1 MVARC
6 WKVVVGVLGKLLWVC
21 WDSCCGC
28 VADRCTTVLFVSGV
42 CVSLLS
48 SPLSFSPQHT
58 QVQSSDSL
66 SKAKNLIK
74 AIHKSPNKNASVLLL
89 GNKTDV
95 ARNSTDAIRK
105 AHDFCRQSKVFNVQF
120 AYGSTNR
127 NEFELNDENMDVYN
141 LMNDFVQ
148 IINGKNGGV
157 DGTEYDA
164 RFAKSKK
171 RGRGR
176 GGKGTGGIDDDD
188 DDSKGGGFF
197 SCFQMCN
204 CFGKGEEE
212 NDGDGDQNV

>member
-1 MVARC
+1 MQ
-6 WKVVVGVLGKLLWVC
+6 GVGKLLWVC
-21 WDSCCGC
+21 WESCCGC

-48 SPLSFSPQHT
+48 SHLSFSPQHT

-188 DDSKGGGFF
+188 DGSKGGGFF

-204 CFGKGEEE
+204 CFGTGEEE

>member
-1 MVARC
+1 MHHC
-6 WKVVVGVLGKLLWVC
+6 FVC
-21 WDSCCGC
+21 FWC
-28 VADRCTTVLFVSGV
+28 L

-48 SPLSFSPQHT
+48 PHLSPQHT